1 MTDPLVRL
9 QRAESALYERL
20 CEAIASL
27 EDEELA
33 GLVVLGAVLARDK
46 KDATV
51 MIDGGGAAQEDR
63 AHILAKL
70 RKASG
75 YIASYVAGALSW
87 RRCPILHFRFD
98 DSLENRT
105 RLDAIFDRIHKGD
118 K

>member
-51 MIDGGGAAQEDR
+51 TIDGGVAQEDR
-63 AHILAKL
+63 VHILAKL

-75 YIASYVAGALSW
+75 YVGSYVAGALSW
-87 RRCPILHFRFD
+87 RRCPVLHFKFD

-118 K
+118 R